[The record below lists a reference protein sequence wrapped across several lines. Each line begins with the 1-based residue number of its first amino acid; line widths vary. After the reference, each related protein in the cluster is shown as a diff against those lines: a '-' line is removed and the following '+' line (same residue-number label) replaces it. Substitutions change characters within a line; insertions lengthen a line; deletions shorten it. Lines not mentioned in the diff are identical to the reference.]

1 MTPTE
6 GFEAWFQ
13 EIPFVERPANNIWFG
28 KDAWLA
34 ACAFQRERDA
44 EIADQLADRL
54 FLANHDEVSAFGT
67 KLMKELGKK
76 FAVAIRAQ
84 EGR

>member
-1 MTPTE
+1 MAPSE

-34 ACAFQRERDA
+34 ACAWQRETDINEVYRGACSCGGDDSHA
-44 EIADQLADRL
+44 LNCKALLIAA
-54 FLANHDEVSAFGT
+54 
-67 KLMKELGKK
+67 
-76 FAVAIRAQ
+76 AIREQA
-84 EGR
+84 GG